1 MRSMS
6 MLFGSVLLAALL
18 VMSTPVNGQWTFV
31 RGDTNGDG
39 VVNIADVITTLNALF
54 LQGPTLCEDAQDG
67 NDDGL
72 LNIAD
77 GIYVLGA
84 LFGSPPNV
92 IVAPYPDC
100 GDDPTTDMLDCKG
113 PLVSCPPV
121 PSGCGSNADCPAGEY
136 CKFGL
141 GSCGGSG
148 LCEPIPL
155 ICTALFDPVCGCDG
169 VTYANS
175 CEAALAA
182 VNIFAPGACVPGS
195 CTIDSDCPAGEFC
208 DFPIGTCTAPGSCVA
223 IPFVCTSLFAP
234 VCGCDG
240 NTYSNACVAASNS
253 ISIDFTGQCP

>member
-1 MRSMS
+1 
-6 MLFGSVLLAALL
+6 MLFGSVLLVGLL
-18 VMSTPVNGQWTFV
+18 STSTPVNAQWTFV

-54 LQGPTLCEDAQDG
+54 LQGPVLCEDAQDG

-77 GIYVLGA
+77 GIHVLGA
-84 LFGSPPNV
+84 LFGNPPNV

-100 GDDPTTDMLDCKG
+100 GEDPTADMLDCQG
-113 PLVSCPPV
+113 PIAFCPPE
-121 PSGCGSNADCPAGEY
+121 PSGCSSNTDCLPGEY

-141 GSCGGSG
+141 GTCSGPG

-155 ICTALFDPVCGCDG
+155 VCSTLFDPVCGCDG
-169 VTYANS
+169 VTYNNP
-175 CEAALAA
+175 CEAAFAG

-195 CTIDSDCPAGEFC
+195 CSTDSDCQTGEFC
-208 DFPIGTCTAPGSCVA
+208 DFPIGACTAPGSCAV
-223 IPFVCTSLFAP
+223 IPFVCTTLFAP

-240 NTYSNACVAASNS
+240 NTYANACVAASNS